1 MRGFLI
7 SFEGGEGTGK
17 TTQAAMLV
25 EALRQR
31 GLSVVAVRE
40 PGGTRLGEAVRE
52 IFLSV
57 DHHDLS
63 PGAAPYHCKGHANL
77 VTGARA
83 QLLKEVIIPEMAGGA
98 VIVADRFSDST
109 LAYQGAGRGLEMGVL
124 IAMQLSLKVKPDLT
138 FLLDLEVEEGL
149 RRHAATAGRSS
160 DRMEREDV
168 AFHERVRQGYLDF
181 ARRDPD
187 RYFVIGAAAPREEIG
202 DRVLDVTLQRTAAH
216 GVSPGSMRPALEGSE

>member
-1 MRGFLI
+1 VRGFLI

-31 GLSVVAVRE
+31 GISVVAVRE

-63 PGAAPYHCKGHANL
+63 PWAEANL

-83 QLLKEVIIPEMAGGA
+83 QLLKEVIIPEMARGT

-124 IAMQLSLKVKPDLT
+124 IAMQLALKVKPDLT

-181 ARRDPD
+181 ARRDPE

>member
-63 PGAAPYHCKGHANL
+63 PWAEANL